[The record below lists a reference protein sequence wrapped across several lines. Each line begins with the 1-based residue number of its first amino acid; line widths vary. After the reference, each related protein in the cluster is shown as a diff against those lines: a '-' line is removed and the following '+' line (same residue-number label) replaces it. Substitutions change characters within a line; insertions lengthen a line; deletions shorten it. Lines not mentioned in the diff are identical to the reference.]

1 MERNRIIPVG
11 WLLFCCLIAL
21 STVLHFSCRR
31 QGDEA
36 DASVWLKIKGSNGE
50 TIMLQKITL
59 EEPVLVDSARLD
71 RQGEAKFSITTGDFD
86 FFLLKM
92 GSARPILLAVEAGE
106 QIEIYTSASRFG
118 EEYDV
123 QGSGASS
130 LVKELDS
137 RKALL
142 RSRID
147 SLGNTWHKVE
157 YAPDKL
163 EQKKVLDSVAEVF
176 HANHRS
182 WLSDFIDRYPES
194 PASILAL
201 YQIAGPSGPVFTL
214 QNDSSVFFGL
224 GNTLLARYPENL
236 HVKDLVKRN
245 EAFREETAAW
255 RVREQLLQPG
265 NEAPAADLIASSGEK
280 LSLAAQQGNIVLLY
294 FWDARKKECWDINMQ
309 LAELYKLYSTKGF
322 RIWGIYTGDDK
333 QLLYNAIQID
343 RLPWT
348 HLFANSAVVK
358 TYNADPVPSMILVGR
373 DGKIVYRSL
382 SVQQLAARL
391 PYLLQQTQSGVN

>member
-1 MERNRIIPVG
+1 MDRTRNNPVIG
-11 WLLFCCLIAL
+11 LLVGCLVTLFAML
-21 STVLHFSCRR
+21 NSSCHR

-36 DASVWLKIKGSNGE
+36 DATVWLKVKGSNGE
-50 TIMLQKITL
+50 TILLQKITL

-71 RQGEAKFSITTGDFD
+71 RQGEAKFSVTTDDFD

-92 GSARPILLAVEAGE
+92 GSARPILLVAEAGE

-130 LVKELDS
+130 LLQELDS

-142 RSRID
+142 RNQLD
-147 SLGNTWHKVE
+147 SLGNAWHTVE

-163 EQKKVLDSVAEVF
+163 EQKMVLDSMAEVF
-176 HANHRS
+176 QTIHKS
-182 WLSDFIDRYPES
+182 WLSDFIGRYPQS

-201 YQIAGPSGPVFTL
+201 YQMAGPSGQVFTL
-214 QNDSSVFFGL
+214 QKDSALFFSL
-224 GNTLLARYPENL
+224 GNTMLARYPGNI
-236 HVKDLVKRN
+236 HVKDLVNRN

-255 RVREQLLQPG
+255 RAREQLLQPG

-280 LSLAAQQGNIVLLY
+280 LSLAAQKGNIVLLY
-294 FWDARKKECWDINMQ
+294 FWDARKKECWDINLQ
-309 LAELYKLYSTKGF
+309 LAELYKQHSNKGF

-348 HLFANSAVVK
+348 HLFANSAVLK
-358 TYNADPVPSMILVGR
+358 SYNADPVPSMLLVGR
-373 DGKIVYRSL
+373 DGKIIYRSL

-391 PYLLQQTQSGVN
+391 PFVLQQTQPDAN